1 MKKMIICCISC
12 AVVLMAGIIF
22 TDRKSADSEDVY
34 ESTKEIV
41 EDYLEEDQQDS
52 SSQKVVASGDDFEIT
67 KAELEFRLQGKKK
80 SNANQTAEEVL
91 QELIEERILMK
102 KAEEAQCVVSEQDA
116 EAQVAELKDIMEK
129 SDDSGQK
136 ISEMIESFKDQDAY
150 WDYTKERIIIK
161 GSINNYREK
170 LSEECKKQDAALSDE
185 EIAGLVDKKVKDMV
199 SEEAVKINEKI
210 VRAIK

>member
-1 MKKMIICCISC
+1 MKKMIICCILC
-12 AVVLMAGIIF
+12 AVVLMAGLIF

-91 QELIEERILMK
+91 QELIEERILMR
-102 KAEEAQCVVSEQDA
+102 KAKEAQCVVSEQDA

-161 GSINNYREK
+161 GSISNYREK
-170 LSEECKKQDAALSDE
+170 LSDECKKQDAALTDE
-185 EIAGLVDKKVKDMV
+185 DIAGLVDKKVKDMV
-199 SEEAVKINEKI
+199 SEEAVKINENI

>member
-34 ESTKEIV
+34 DSTKEIV
-41 EDYLEEDQQDS
+41 EDYLEGDQGDS

-80 SNANQTAEEVL
+80 TNANQTAEEVL

-161 GSINNYREK
+161 GSISNYREK

-185 EIAGLVDKKVKDMV
+185 EIADLVDKKVKDMV